1 MLQKCGQHEATHTNA
16 YNENLFGT
24 RWELQNIGSLNCVP
38 NSRILIDKPP
48 LDWGKPMQNPSS
60 PIKKSTDNHVVNVN
74 EVPYVL
80 KIAASTKHPC
90 TPANTHT
97 HTRTHTQRHTHT
109 LTDTDSKSGALLVP
123 HDSRVEDFLVVV
135 PRARVQQGSSY
146 Q

>member
-1 MLQKCGQHEATHTNA
+1 MKPHTQTHTTKTFLA
-16 YNENLFGT
+16 HD
-24 RWELQNIGSLNCVP
+24 GSFRTLGALNCVP

-60 PIKKSTDNHVVNVN
+60 PIKQSTDNHVVNVN

-97 HTRTHTQRHTHT
+97 HTRTRTHTHTHTHRHTHT